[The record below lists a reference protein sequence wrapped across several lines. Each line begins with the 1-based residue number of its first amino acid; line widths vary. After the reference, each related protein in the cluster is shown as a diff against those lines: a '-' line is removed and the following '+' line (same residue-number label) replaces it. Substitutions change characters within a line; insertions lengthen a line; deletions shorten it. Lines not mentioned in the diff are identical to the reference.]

1 MCQQWKWR
9 INHANQSQYYANVF
23 AGRVLRDPCVPTLD
37 QGWNTGSAAKC
48 GAYCYTR
55 HTLYLHSATF
65 HRNIVLFR
73 PATTV
78 KILLAHHHY
87 SVRNPINQTEM
98 SVGLSYSAR
107 RNRSTLC
114 RRNLFFQ
121 NFAEVCFSS
130 GAVWNANR
138 CFCSI
143 PATFISLPLT
153 SSQPFS
159 LLSFSCWQKKKR
171 KRETILNVRTQT
183 TRGIWIFEDVCSDK
197 SLIMEW
203 C

>member
-23 AGRVLRDPCVPTLD
+23 AGRVLRDPCVPTSD
-37 QGWNTGSAAKC
+37 QRWNTESAAKW
-48 GAYCYTR
+48 YCYWCKR

-65 HRNIVLFR
+65 HRSIVLFQ

-78 KILLAHHHY
+78 KILLAHHRY
-87 SVRNPINQTEM
+87 SVYNPINQTEK

-114 RRNLFFQ
+114 RRNLFLKIALFFSGTFFVRCRMECKQ
-121 NFAEVCFSS
+121 VFLQHSGNFHQPSADLIPTFFS
-130 GAVWNANR
+130 
-138 CFCSI
+138 F
-143 PATFISLPLT
+143 
-153 SSQPFS
+153 
-159 LLSFSCWQKKKR
+159 LLEKKTK